1 MKSALSGCGWFALLL
16 LRVRRRGPEVDRDAR
31 LVSDD
36 PGVVPGFDPSH
47 VARTNL
53 AENRVTSDGRLGV
66 YKTTDAGQSWN
77 LSSKGLP
84 QQAWAAVLRECM
96 SYDDL
101 DPFGVYLGTQ
111 SGSVF
116 VSPSEGEEWI
126 EAASQLPPIL
136 SIEVAEWE

>member
-1 MKSALSGCGWFALLL
+1 
-16 LRVRRRGPEVDRDAR
+16 
-31 LVSDD
+31 
-36 PGVVPGFDPSH
+36 
-47 VARTNL
+47 
-53 AENRVTSDGRLGV
+53 
-66 YKTTDAGQSWN
+66 
-77 LSSKGLP
+77 
-84 QQAWAAVLRECM
+84 M